1 MNPAVVHTFFHPKL
15 VLLSSELLNLIFHG
29 DSVRMTLYLYRMRY
43 LLEQKKQITMRM
55 VCLFLMKFDTN
66 IKMLVRKQQKN
77 IRNAAVSSEYRE
89 DMKVCVINDQIFI

>member
-1 MNPAVVHTFFHPKL
+1 
-15 VLLSSELLNLIFHG
+15 
-29 DSVRMTLYLYRMRY
+29 
-43 LLEQKKQITMRM
+43 M

-77 IRNAAVSSEYRE
+77 IRNTAVSSEYRE